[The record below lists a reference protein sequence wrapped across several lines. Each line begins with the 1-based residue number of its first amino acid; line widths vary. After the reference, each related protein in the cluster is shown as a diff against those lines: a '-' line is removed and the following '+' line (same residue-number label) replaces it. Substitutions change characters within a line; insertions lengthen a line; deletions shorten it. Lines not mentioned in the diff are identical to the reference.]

1 MAKNYV
7 ASRKVTSAKHGIE
20 TDKHGFP
27 SESSLQAWHRKNNP
41 HLFEEEPARES
52 TRIPWWL
59 LLPFGVLLAFLARMI
74 FSANETPKSDFDP
87 HDLYR
92 NAGDGVYVPYPIKP
106 AIYAKLPKGK
116 AVRKAVRRS
125 SLWKTWAAALAL
137 VLRVS
142 ALTLLMYVVFLLVR

>member
-106 AIYAKLPKGK
+106 EIWAKLPKGK
-116 AVRKAVRRS
+116 AAPVRRRS
-125 SLWKTWAAALAL
+125 PLLKTLAL
-137 VLRVS
+137 GLAVVLRVS
-142 ALTLLMYVVFLLVR
+142 ALSLLMYVVFLLVR